1 MCTDGYSRDAQ
12 VVVAKFTTLLLS
24 WLITECS
31 AMGLY
36 PVTGII
42 IAIGL
47 FLFLLPPVPGVPIY
61 LTGGILL
68 VASGRYHTQ
77 PFALG
82 IWGSVVYTGFVSL
95 AIKLF
100 ACTLQQ
106 KCIGGFLAGKAWI
119 RQLVGVNSDMIRT
132 MKLILGEPGLGL
144 AKVAILVGGPDWPTS
159 VLCGIM
165 GLKLGPVLV
174 GTLPVWALIWP
185 TVLSGTFLYLSG
197 EKDWAGTAAT
207 IFLTATAAVQ
217 GGSLVCAAYY
227 LDKKVEENKE
237 VSARASPPARHRA
250 RHACSRRPRAAPP
263 PARQLLE
270 DKSGLDQEVLELDRQ
285 AEQKKMVLAVVSD
298 WSALPTL
305 ARATLISA
313 SVLMILSTYMITC
326 LTCFQKYQVNYTI
339 DCHLGGKWYR
349 LVTWP
354 YGWGALAL
362 WVLSVIIWYA
372 FSVWEGG
379 RVTKY
384 IKEHGLPDLDDD
396 APEDALTTK
405 ETEMPEL

>member
-31 AMGLY
+31 GMGLY

-119 RQLVGVNSDMIRT
+119 RQLVGVSFRSV
-132 MKLILGEPGLGL
+132 EPPAGAAGPPDLFVQLL
-144 AKVAILVGGPDWPTS
+144 APASVGFS
-159 VLCGIM
+159 QRI
-165 GLKLGPVLV
+165 
-174 GTLPVWALIWP
+174 
-185 TVLSGTFLYLSG
+185 
-197 EKDWAGTAAT
+197 
-207 IFLTATAAVQ
+207 Q
-217 GGSLVCAAYY
+217 
-227 LDKKVEENKE
+227 
-237 VSARASPPARHRA
+237 RASAPAVR
-250 RHACSRRPRAAPP
+250 
-263 PARQLLE
+263 
-270 DKSGLDQEVLELDRQ
+270 
-285 AEQKKMVLAVVSD
+285 
-298 WSALPTL
+298 
-305 ARATLISA
+305 
-313 SVLMILSTYMITC
+313 
-326 LTCFQKYQVNYTI
+326 
-339 DCHLGGKWYR
+339 
-349 LVTWP
+349 
-354 YGWGALAL
+354 
-362 WVLSVIIWYA
+362 
-372 FSVWEGG
+372 
-379 RVTKY
+379 
-384 IKEHGLPDLDDD
+384 
-396 APEDALTTK
+396 
-405 ETEMPEL
+405 